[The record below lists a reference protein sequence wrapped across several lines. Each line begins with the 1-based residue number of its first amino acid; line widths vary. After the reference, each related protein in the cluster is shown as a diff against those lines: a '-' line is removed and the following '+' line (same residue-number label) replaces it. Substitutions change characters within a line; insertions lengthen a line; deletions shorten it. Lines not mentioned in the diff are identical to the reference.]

1 MNVNFPRFLKA
12 AYRKEPISGFILI
25 AGAVDVVMGG
35 VGQRWT
41 LLSFGM
47 MVVITALV
55 MRWLQIQKAKEIA
68 TEETPRYYLPPS
80 TSRQPLPMLMNE
92 QERR

>member
-1 MNVNFPRFLKA
+1 MNVIVPRFLKT

-25 AGAVDVVMGG
+25 AGTVNVVMGG
-35 VGQRWT
+35 VGQRWS

-47 MVVITALV
+47 MVIITALV

-68 TEETPRYYLPPS
+68 AEETPRYYLPPS
-80 TSRQPLPMLMNE
+80 SDRQPLPMLMNE
-92 QERR
+92 KQRR

>member
-1 MNVNFPRFLKA
+1 MNVIFPHFLKT
-12 AYRKEPISGFILI
+12 AYRKEPLSGFILI

-35 VGQRWT
+35 VSQRWT

-55 MRWLQIQKAKEIA
+55 MRWLQIQKAKEVTA
-68 TEETPRYYLPPS
+68 EETPRYYLPPS
-80 TSRQPLPMLMNE
+80 SSRQPLPMLMNE